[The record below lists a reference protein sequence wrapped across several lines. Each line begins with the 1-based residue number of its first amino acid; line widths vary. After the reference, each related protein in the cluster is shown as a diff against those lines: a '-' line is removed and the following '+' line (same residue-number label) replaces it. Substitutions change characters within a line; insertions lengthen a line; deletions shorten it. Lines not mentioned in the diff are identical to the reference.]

1 VPLAEMMKLLIEAKE
16 YIPVIKVM
24 PEKIHNVELEIY
36 ELKDQMRTNYV
47 TYFQLKATHDI
58 FRQDLETLM
67 DHTNQQ
73 TIKKVI

>member
-1 VPLAEMMKLLIEAKE
+1 MMKLLIEAKE